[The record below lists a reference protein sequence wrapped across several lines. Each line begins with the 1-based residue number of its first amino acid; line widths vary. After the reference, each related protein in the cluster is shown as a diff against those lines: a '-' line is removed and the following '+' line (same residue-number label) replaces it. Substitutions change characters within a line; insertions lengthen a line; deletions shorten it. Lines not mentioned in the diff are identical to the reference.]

1 MSQPTACTCGRLIV
15 PNLIAHLV
23 KGEWVR
29 PDNFQRIQ
37 DETVRRLLV
46 EVLRAEGKVAAE

>member
-1 MSQPTACTCGRLIV
+1 MTTTPCTCGRMIV

-29 PDNFQRIQ
+29 PGNFQRIQ
-37 DETVRRLLV
+37 DETVRRLLIA
-46 EVLRAEGKVAAE
+46 VLRAEGKVAAE